1 MGLVMASRRVRI
13 PAYKEVKCDVISCQ
27 SLAVLFTELQRGILE
42 GQKIFIRD
50 FKVCEAHEEL
60 ARSGWDLPVQE
71 RSPVV
76 PLPYVDREHMMIQC
90 LRCGHQ
96 WWPNSFAYKRGKKRK
111 NYMTLP
117 DSCAKCR
124 NRSYRNQQSQLWK
137 DHQIFNREKTPV
149 NHASG

>member
-1 MGLVMASRRVRI
+1 MASRWVRI
-13 PAYKEVKCDVISCQ
+13 PAFKEVKCDVVGCQ

-42 GQKIFIRD
+42 GQRVFIRD

-60 ARSGWDLPVQE
+60 ARSGWDLPLQE
-71 RSPVV
+71 KSAIAPI
-76 PLPYVDREHMMIQC
+76 PYVDREHMMIRC

-96 WWPNSFAYKRGKKRK
+96 WWPNSFAYNRGKKRT

-124 NRSYRNQQSQLWK
+124 NRSYRKPAKSVMERPSNLRSKK
-137 DHQIFNREKTPV
+137 D
-149 NHASG
+149 SS